1 MRVAFDITCL
11 TQSRA
16 GTARL
21 ARGLLSA
28 LEGTEDLELIEL
40 GETQRHARG
49 SVAQKRAV
57 LQQDLG
63 WYGGGLARAA
73 RGAGADCLHCPTYRA
88 PLRRAGL
95 PTVVTVHDL
104 AVLREP
110 SWFPRWSRTY
120 GHTLMPRS
128 VRRADR
134 VVCVSRSTADD
145 VVRLLHVPEERIRV
159 IPNGIDALFSTHATP
174 PPIEG
179 PYLLAVA
186 TPEPRKNLERLLLAH
201 GLLRAAGR
209 HERLVLVGA
218 DGWGGVELA
227 RRPDVIALGRVGDPI
242 LRDLYAGAQAL
253 VFPSLWEGF
262 GLPVG
267 EALAAGCRI
276 VCSDLPML
284 REIAAGDA
292 TYCDPLSAR
301 SIADAI
307 VASIE
312 APRPAPRREFTWERA
327 AGAVAGLWRELTA

>member
-1 MRVAFDITCL
+1 MRVAFDVTCL

-28 LEGTEDLELIEL
+28 LEGAADLEIVEL
-40 GETQRHARG
+40 GETVRHGRG
-49 SVAQKRAV
+49 SPAQKRAV

-73 RGAGADCLHCPTYRA
+73 LTSGADCLHCPTFRA
-88 PLRRAGL
+88 PLRRARL

-110 SWFPRWSRTY
+110 AWFPRWSRTY
-120 GHTLMPRS
+120 GQRLMPRA
-128 VRRADR
+128 VRGADR

-145 VVRLLHVPEERIRV
+145 VVRLLHVPEQRIRV
-159 IPNGIDALFSTHATP
+159 IPNGIDALFSTLAAP

-227 RRPDVIALGRVGDPI
+227 RRPDVISVGRVDDRV
-242 LRDLYAGAQAL
+242 LRDLYAGAEAL

-267 EALAAGCRI
+267 EALAAGSRI

-284 REIAAGDA
+284 REIAGDDA
-292 TYCDPLSAR
+292 TYCDPLSAKA
-301 SIADAI
+301 IADAI
-307 VASIE
+307 VQSLAG
-312 APRPAPRREFTWERA
+312 PRPSPRRELTWERA
-327 AGAVAGLWRELTA
+327 ASAVIDLWRELAG

>member
-1 MRVAFDITCL
+1 MRVAFDVTCL

-28 LEGTEDLELIEL
+28 LEGTLDLEIVEL
-40 GETQRHARG
+40 GETVRHGRG
-49 SVAQKRAV
+49 SLAQKRAV

-73 RGAGADCLHCPTYRA
+73 RNSGAGCLHCPTFRA
-88 PLRRAGL
+88 PLRRARL

-110 SWFPRWSRTY
+110 AWFPRWSRAY
-120 GHTLMPRS
+120 GQRLMPRA
-128 VRRADR
+128 VRGADR

-145 VVRLLHVPEERIRV
+145 VVRLLHVPEQRIRV
-159 IPNGIDALFSTHATP
+159 IPNGIDALFSTPAAP
-174 PPIEG
+174 PPVEG

-186 TPEPRKNLERLLLAH
+186 TPEPRKNLDRLLLAH

-227 RRPDVIALGRVGDPI
+227 NRPDVVALGRVEDPV
-242 LRDLYAGAQAL
+242 LRDLYAGAEAL

-267 EALAAGCRI
+267 EALATGCRI

-284 REIAAGDA
+284 REIAGADA
-292 TYCDPLSAR
+292 IYCDPLSAQG
-301 SIADAI
+301 IADAI
-307 VASIE
+307 AQSL
-312 APRPAPRREFTWERA
+312 AGPRPSPRRELTWERTA
-327 AGAVAGLWRELTA
+327 SAVVDLWRELAG

>member
-1 MRVAFDITCL
+1 MRVAFDVTCL

-21 ARGLLSA
+21 ARGLLSTF
-28 LEGTEDLELIEL
+28 EETPDLEIVEL
-40 GETQRHARG
+40 GEKVLHGRG
-49 SVAQKRAV
+49 SLAQKRAV

-73 RGAGADCLHCPTYRA
+73 LTSGADCLHCPTFRA
-88 PLRRAGL
+88 PLRRARL

-110 SWFPRWSRTY
+110 AWFPRWSRAY
-120 GHTLMPRS
+120 GQRLMPRA
-128 VRRADR
+128 VRGADR

-145 VVRLLHVPEERIRV
+145 VVRLLHVPEQRVRV
-159 IPNGIDALFSTHATP
+159 IPNGIDALFSTPAAP

-201 GLLRAAGR
+201 GLLRAEGR

-227 RRPDVIALGRVGDPI
+227 NRPEVVALGRVADPV
-242 LRDLYAGAQAL
+242 LRDLYAGAEAL

-267 EALAAGCRI
+267 EALATGCRI

-284 REIAAGDA
+284 REISGADA
-292 TYCDPLSAR
+292 TYCDPLSAQG
-301 SIADAI
+301 IADAI
-307 VASIE
+307 AQSL
-312 APRPAPRREFTWERA
+312 AGPRPSPRRELTWERA
-327 AGAVAGLWRELTA
+327 ASAVVDLWRELAG

>member
-1 MRVAFDITCL
+1 MRVAFDVTCL
-11 TQSRA
+11 SQSRA

-28 LEGTEDLELIEL
+28 LEDATDIEIVEL
-40 GETQRHARG
+40 GETLRHGRG
-49 SVAQKRAV
+49 SLAQKRAV
-57 LQQDLG
+57 LRQDLG

-73 RGAGADCLHCPTYRA
+73 LVSGADCLHCPTFRA
-88 PLRRAGL
+88 PLRRARL

-110 SWFPRWSRTY
+110 AWFPRWSRTY
-120 GHTLMPRS
+120 GQRLMPRA
-128 VRRADR
+128 VRGADR

-145 VVRLLHVPEERIRV
+145 VVRLLHVPEQRIRV
-159 IPNGIDALFSTHATP
+159 IPNGIDALFSTHAAP

-201 GLLRAAGR
+201 RLLRAAGR
-209 HERLVLVGA
+209 HERLVLVGT
-218 DGWGGVELA
+218 DGWGGVERA
-227 RRPDVIALGRVGDPI
+227 SRPDVISVGRVADPV
-242 LRDLYAGAQAL
+242 LRDLYAGAEAL

-284 REIAAGDA
+284 REIAGADA
-292 TYCDPLSAR
+292 TYCDPLSAKA
-301 SIADAI
+301 IADAI
-307 VASIE
+307 AQSLA
-312 APRPAPRREFTWERA
+312 APRPSPRRELTWERA
-327 AGAVAGLWRELTA
+327 SRAVVDLWRELAG